1 MPTLDPVIVLA
12 ARYALALLFLTA
24 ALGKLR
30 HPSYFRGSLRE
41 YALLPGSL
49 VPLVASVIPLAELA
63 IAAAVLSPATASS
76 AMVAA
81 GGLLGV
87 YALAMAINLLRGR
100 RDIDCGCT
108 GPAMRQTLNG
118 WLVIRNGVLI
128 AIALIG
134 AAIPVAR
141 GFGPIDFF
149 VCGFAVAGGA
159 ILYAAVNQLTANAP
173 HLEAMDA
180 YMEQP

>member
-30 HPSYFRGSLRE
+30 HSSYFRGNLRE
-41 YALLPGSL
+41 YELLPGSL
-49 VPLVASVIPLAELA
+49 VPLVASTIPLVELA
-63 IAAAVLSPATASS
+63 IAAAALNPGMAPA

-81 GGLLGV
+81 GGLLGL
-87 YALAMAINLLRGR
+87 YALAMAINLMRGR

-118 WLVIRNGVLI
+118 WLVMRNGALI
-128 AIALIG
+128 AVALVG
-134 AAIPVAR
+134 AATPVAR
-141 GFGPIDFF
+141 GLGPIDFF
-149 VCGFAVAGGA
+149 VCGFAIAGGA
-159 ILYAAVNQLTANAP
+159 ILYAAVNQLSANAP
-173 HLEAMDA
+173 HLDAMDA